1 MKKYLALVAVLLI
14 TLTGFDIDDLD
25 TDIQD
30 SAIATNLGLYGGQA
44 ADIAADPLS
53 DTVYLTT
60 GAPNGLFVSTDQGNS
75 WSGLPAD
82 VNYGVGRDVTVD
94 PDTGYAYATLGDTLL
109 RSTDQGSTWKD
120 ITANVSTNLD
130 NGLIADHGRLLVG
143 LQTGQ
148 IAISDDNGD
157 SFITVTVDSAV
168 SIDYLAASPDAGIYY
183 CLVTNNT
190 DNTNALYS
198 SNDVGLTWVNMDV
211 TSNGMATGTSMWKVA
226 ANPTNGDNLVTT
238 SGVLSSSNYL
248 TTDGG
253 ATWTETV
260 DDSGLAF
267 DSAGRL
273 YVGFNYTDNPTDSSP
288 TWNIYASGTP
298 LSSIYADKIEVDP
311 DNVNIIFNNS
321 GMGVAKSEDQ
331 GVSWEDSLD
340 GVTSVKVYD
349 ISQTDDKVVV
359 WLAANGGLARTVDF
373 TASEPIWEY
382 PLGIGTS
389 NIHAVWVNPTDANQ
403 VVAGAGSALA
413 YSIDGGDTWTA
424 ATHPEFTG
432 TVYEILQ
439 SQVDANTLYA
449 STTNYNLNGADSGMV
464 LMSTDGGINWTDTT
478 FTLPATSLTMASD
491 DTLYAGVDGDSTPA
505 IYSYDGSSWTSL
517 TYPGASDEPVTHL
530 LVHPE
535 NDDILFVTT
544 PLALYKSTD
553 AGSSWTEIT
562 DGIENLTNLDTI
574 VAQTTTSPVTLYVT
588 GQNGSTLNGVVY
600 KSSDGGDTWGK
611 YYEGLKQE
619 QFYAMFFDGLM
630 AGNDRGLYDIKS
642 RANLKLNEKNQNNVT
657 VSLSDA
663 ATAKKLKLK
672 QIKLYRKQSGSWKK
686 IESVRTNTKGKAI
699 VRVNVA
705 DGTKLK
711 AVWKPSGKD
720 RREYANA
727 NSRVLVFN
735 P

>member
-1 MKKYLALVAVLLI
+1 MKKHLVLATIAMVILMGVA
-14 TLTGFDIDDLD
+14 TD
-25 TDIQD
+25 TQD
-30 SAIATNLGLYGGQA
+30 NSIATNLGLYGGQA
-44 ADIAADPLS
+44 ADMAADPLS

-60 GAPNGLFVSTDQGNS
+60 GAPNGLFVSTDQGGS

-94 PDTGYAYATLGDTLL
+94 PDTGYAYATVGDTLL
-109 RSTDQGSTWKD
+109 RSTDQGSTWED

-168 SIDYLAASPDAGIYY
+168 SIDYVAASPDAGIFYS
-183 CLVTNNT
+183 LVTNNT
-190 DNTNALYS
+190 SGTNMLYS

-211 TSNGMATGTSMWKVA
+211 TSNGMTIGTSMWKVA
-226 ANPTNGDNLVTT
+226 VNPTNGDNLVTT
-238 SGVLSSSNYL
+238 SGVSSSSNYL

-260 DDSGLAF
+260 DGSGLAF

-273 YVGFNYTDNPTDSSP
+273 YVGFNYTDNPTDNSP
-288 TWNIYASGTP
+288 TWNTYESDTP

-311 DNVNIIFNNS
+311 DNVNVIFNNS

-331 GVSWEDSLD
+331 AVSWEDSLD

-359 WLAANGGLARTVDF
+359 WLAANGGLARTLDF
-373 TASEPIWEY
+373 TVSEPTWEY

-403 VVAGAGSALA
+403 VVAGAGSNLA
-413 YSIDGGDTWTA
+413 YSTDGGDTWAT
-424 ATHPEFTG
+424 ATHPEFIG

-439 SQVDANTLYA
+439 SQVDVNTLYA
-449 STTNYNLNGADSGMV
+449 STTNYDLNGADSGMV
-464 LMSTDGGINWTDTT
+464 FMSTDAGMNWTDTG
-478 FTLPATSLTMASD
+478 FTLPATSLAMASD
-491 DTLYAGVDGDSTPA
+491 DTLYVGVDGDNTPA
-505 IYSYDGSSWTSL
+505 IYAYDGSSWTSL
-517 TYPGASDEPVTHL
+517 TYPGASDEPTTHL
-530 LVHPE
+530 LIHPE

-544 PLALYKSTD
+544 PIALYKSTD
-553 AGSSWTEIT
+553 AGSNWTEIT
-562 DGIENLTNLDTI
+562 DGLEDLSNFDTI
-574 VAQTTTSPVTLYVT
+574 VAQTTTNPVTFYVT
-588 GQNGSTLNGVVY
+588 GQDGGTLNGVVY
-600 KSSDGGDTWGK
+600 KSSDNGDTWGE

-630 AGNDRGLYDIKS
+630 AGNDRGVYDIKS
-642 RANLKLNEKNQNNVT
+642 RANIRLKVKNQNNVT
-657 VSLSDA
+657 VSLRDA
-663 ATAKKLKLK
+663 ATAKKLKRK
-672 QIKLYRKQSGSWKK
+672 QIKLYRKKSGSWKK
-686 IESVRTNTKGKAI
+686 IKSVRTNVKGKAT
-699 VRVNVA
+699 VRINVP
-705 DGTKLK
+705 DRTKLK

-720 RREYANA
+720 RREYARA
-727 NSRVLVFN
+727 NSSVLVFN